1 MLKRNGVYG
10 LAEVFV
16 RCKEKGYERSFASM
30 CRQVKKKGYRKPTI
44 HKKSYC
50 KYEHMEGKYP
60 CDKVQIDLK
69 YVPDECIRF
78 PSYGNRYYQITGIDE
93 YSRKRVLK
101 IVKEKST
108 YETCKYLQELEK
120 RMGFPIRMI
129 QVDNGSEFIN
139 DRDRT
144 ELESAFEK
152 AAKAFNME
160 LRRTRPYSLGRMEK
174 SKEAIER
181 MERFSMEGKFSQ
193 GKKT

>member
-1 MLKRNGVYG
+1 
-10 LAEVFV
+10 
-16 RCKEKGYERSFASM
+16 
-30 CRQVKKKGYRKPTI
+30 
-44 HKKSYC
+44 
-50 KYEHMEGKYP
+50 
-60 CDKVQIDLK
+60 
-69 YVPDECIRF
+69 
-78 PSYGNRYYQITGIDE
+78 
-93 YSRKRVLK
+93 
-101 IVKEKST
+101 
-108 YETCKYLQELEK
+108 
-120 RMGFPIRMI
+120 MGFTIRMI

-139 DRDRT
+139 DRDCT